1 MKNITSSPLSTQK
14 GFTLIELIVV
24 IVILGILAATAA
36 PKFIDLTGDAKAAT
50 VQAVRASVESANTMA
65 HAKALVSAETG
76 VTGSI
81 DINGSGADGGVVTM
95 VNGWPAAVAAD
106 WTELLDVEI
115 NDGSSSSNAAFGVVT
130 FSGSTAGVIVW
141 YSYAG
146 TAHTGTSEAIA
157 AKCYVRYEESAS
169 SSVKPDITVVTDEC

>member
-65 HAKALVSAETG
+65 HAKALVSGQTG
-76 VTGSI
+76 ATGSI
-81 DINGSGADGGVVTM
+81 DINGTGTGGDVAM
-95 VNGWPAAVAAD
+95 IDGWPAATVAA
-106 WTELLDVEI
+106 WAELLDVEVYDAT
-115 NDGSSSSNAAFGVVT
+115 NAPNAAFNVIADGAT
-130 FSGSTAGVIVW
+130 GTSGVIVW
-141 YSYAG
+141 YSQKG
-146 TAHTGTSEAIA
+146 TTHTTTNGAEAE
-157 AKCYVRYEESAS
+157 KCYVRYSESTS
-169 SSVKPDITVVTDEC
+169 SSVKPDITVVIDEC